1 MARTKA
7 RVAAAHAE
15 RQRAPGEALVRKR
28 AAIAKAARVMSVQEV
43 EIATLEREVMHTT
56 RAPFRTNATLARAK
70 LTVLPYAIGPSQ
82 VQKLG
87 PVPAA
92 EQIIKLSGQTA
103 HGNGVIRWRGRL
115 RGGGERAL
123 EGSWVRRNFKASFLS
138 TVLAAGGTYQHIPT
152 GRAQERPP
160 AALGDPRDGPE
171 VLSAQSAPAISAAEC
186 PLIAYRQGN
195 ADLCVAFGLAS
206 AVHAFGDAA
215 AGAAIA
221 SCARAALA
229 SGDAFGHVRTAVRET
244 AAGWS
249 ETPLARHDPLALRFD
264 EPVLMQLVGSDGAG
278 THAVVTLG
286 GLVFDAAEAR
296 ALPLSRATLDRCV
309 GIHRNGAM
317 FSHVARAVR
326 LVPGKSVHKWLQ
338 RGGSVLSRA
347 APGSGAAHTTLVS
360 KVGVGHAW
368 VTN

>member
-229 SGDAFGHVRTAVRET
+229 SGDAFGMCELLCARRRPGGAKLRSLAMIPLPCVSTSPCSCSWSGLMGRARTRWRRS
-244 AAGWS
+244 AGWFS
-249 ETPLARHDPLALRFD
+249 
-264 EPVLMQLVGSDGAG
+264 
-278 THAVVTLG
+278 TLPRRG
-286 GLVFDAAEAR
+286 R
-296 ALPLSRATLDRCV
+296 SR
-309 GIHRNGAM
+309 
-317 FSHVARAVR
+317 S
-326 LVPGKSVHKWLQ
+326 LVPRSIGVWAYTATEQ
-338 RGGSVLSRA
+338 CSRM
-347 APGSGAAHTTLVS
+347 
-360 KVGVGHAW
+360 
-368 VTN
+368 

>member
-1 MARTKA
+1 M
-7 RVAAAHAE
+7 
-15 RQRAPGEALVRKR
+15 
-28 AAIAKAARVMSVQEV
+28 
-43 EIATLEREVMHTT
+43 
-56 RAPFRTNATLARAK
+56 
-70 LTVLPYAIGPSQ
+70 
-82 VQKLG
+82 
-87 PVPAA
+87 
-92 EQIIKLSGQTA
+92 
-103 HGNGVIRWRGRL
+103 
-115 RGGGERAL
+115 
-123 EGSWVRRNFKASFLS
+123 RRNFKASLLS
-138 TVLAAGGTYQHIPT
+138 TVLAAGGTYQHIPS
-152 GRAQERPP
+152 RAQERPP

-278 THAVVTLG
+278 THAVATLG

-338 RGGSVLSRA
+338 RGAGFCAEPRCTGLRGRAHDTGQQGRSGSRL
-347 APGSGAAHTTLVS
+347 G
-360 KVGVGHAW
+360 